1 MGVVSGAGVKYP
13 EFMAFAGGWGAVA
26 ALFQVS
32 RSGGTLALCMAIL
45 GFTIWFTAITY
56 LRDEVR
62 S

>member
-1 MGVVSGAGVKYP
+1 MKYP